1 MIDLTDLI
9 GLAPEDMTLTGRGL
23 IQTLEDLRSADP
35 DRQQR
40 ARAALRTGILLN
52 PWDAA
57 ILAHH
62 GLLTSAERVAVNPP
76 LSLHS

>member
-9 GLAPEDMTLTGRGL
+9 RLLPEDMTLTGRGL
-23 IQTLEDLRSADP
+23 VQTLEDLGSADP

-40 ARAALRTGILLN
+40 AREHLRTDILLN

-62 GLLTSAERVAVNPP
+62 GLLKSASRVEVNPP
-76 LSLHS
+76 L